1 MAVDTA
7 AKRFAMLGFASQVVA
22 LIIID
27 AAVSTE
33 DRVSWI
39 GLYNGITLTDVTA
52 TAYDPRSPFRV
63 QRDIIPFLLGGAG

>member
-1 MAVDTA
+1 MAVDSQ
-7 AKRFAMLGFASQVVA
+7 AKRFAMIGFGCGVAA
-22 LIIID
+22 LIVVD
-27 AAVSTE
+27 ASVTTE
-33 DRVSWI
+33 DRLSFL